1 MEQEPIIFSDTVKSN
16 VIFGKQFDQ
25 QRYDSAVRM
34 SCLKDDFNLLP
45 EGDQTVVGERGT
57 TLSGG
62 QKARV
67 SLARALYSDADI
79 YLMDDPI
86 SAVDAKVAKQIF
98 DKCLRPLGKSKTV
111 LLVTHQIGYI
121 TECEEV
127 IVMNDGAIQAAGDSA
142 SLKTILN

>member
-1 MEQEPIIFSDTVKSN
+1 
-16 VIFGKQFDQ
+16 
-25 QRYDSAVRM
+25 M

-142 SLKTILN
+142 SLKTILNQLSEAFKTTDDEKVDDDDESSSFVKANNKAS